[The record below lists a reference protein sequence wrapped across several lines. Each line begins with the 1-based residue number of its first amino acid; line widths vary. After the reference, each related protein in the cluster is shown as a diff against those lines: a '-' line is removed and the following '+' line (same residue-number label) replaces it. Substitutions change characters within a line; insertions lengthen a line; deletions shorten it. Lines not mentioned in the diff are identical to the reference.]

1 MHIAVFNRWLEL
13 FRLEWHDS
21 RLHISGQRLSTRQH
35 ASKFVEEC
43 FQPLQQQKIT
53 RLDSLLSKKKKTQS
67 KQIRGGDTNTSTCNN
82 NPGSGKRY
90 KLRAQA
96 FSFFKRAHSLLI
108 YPLE

>member
-1 MHIAVFNRWLEL
+1 MFSATTTAENN
-13 FRLEWHDS
+13 
-21 RLHISGQRLSTRQH
+21 
-35 ASKFVEEC
+35 
-43 FQPLQQQKIT
+43 PLRFATIK
-53 RLDSLLSKKKKTQS
+53 KKKKTQS